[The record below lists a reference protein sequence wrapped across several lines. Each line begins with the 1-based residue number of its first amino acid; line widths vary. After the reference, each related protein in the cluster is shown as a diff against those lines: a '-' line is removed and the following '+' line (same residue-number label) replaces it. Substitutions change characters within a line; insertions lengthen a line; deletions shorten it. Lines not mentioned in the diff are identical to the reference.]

1 MATPLTK
8 PSDLIPSNNKK
19 AKVLKVSELIEEEVT
34 LLIDDTTVT
43 CFASYCPYEIKVGNF
58 YDVELTLN
66 LADDYAIQK
75 ICSIETFAE
84 RMDNSFSYTL
94 YGQLNNEH
102 FHTFTVLSDEG
113 IHYEHPYLNGFLIKL
128 LVERID
134 VAFL

>member
-19 AKVLKVSELIEEEVT
+19 AEVLKISELIEEVVT

-43 CFASYCPYEIKVGNF
+43 CFTSYYPYEIKAGNF

-66 LADDYAIQK
+66 LADDYAVQK
-75 ICSIETFAE
+75 ICSIETLAE

-102 FHTFTVLSDEG
+102 FHTFTVLSAEG
-113 IHYEHPYLNGFLIKL
+113 IHDEHPYLNGFL
-128 LVERID
+128 
-134 VAFL
+134 

>member
-8 PSDLIPSNNKK
+8 PSDPIPSNNKK
-19 AKVLKVSELIEEEVT
+19 AQVLKISDLLEEEVT

-66 LADDYAIQK
+66 LADDYSVQK
-75 ICSIETFAE
+75 ICSIETLAE

-94 YGQLNNEH
+94 YGMLNNEH
-102 FHTFTVLSDEG
+102 FHTFTLLNDEG
-113 IHYEHPYLNGFLIKL
+113 VHYDHPYLNGFLIKL